1 MMCDEGLDF
10 REFFVLRGSLVSS
23 HSVHEENTQLLLCLT
38 KQFYDLTS
46 LLATS
51 EITADLPRFAN
62 VI

>member
-1 MMCDEGLDF
+1 MKDYALEN
-10 REFFVLRGSLVSS
+10 SLCCAAPLCPLTSA
-23 HSVHEENTQLLLCLT
+23 HEEKTQLLLCLT